1 MDDLNEREL
10 LEGLDV
16 MRADSIAHWNDEFA
30 KDAWT
35 DEKRQ
40 KETRGI
46 KQAYAQLRKI
56 VEGHFREPMRADEEK
71 IRFDIPTCHHA
82 YKMLDKAENLWC
94 DDCVIRAIDTVA
106 EQLLTQRPMQV
117 DEELIERTLEE
128 LSECCDVG
136 YSYTQDRE
144 WGELD
149 KEKAEA
155 IIRQLLTQ
163 KRVVTRE
170 KELQNGRARQIKS
183 INKT

>member
-1 MDDLNEREL
+1 MDDLNEREVL
-10 LEGLDV
+10 VGLDV

-106 EQLLTQRPMQV
+106 EQLLTQRRTVTPC
-117 DEELIERTLEE
+117 EIHELCHNLLEACDIEREDIIAIEAE
-128 LSECCDVG
+128 L
-136 YSYTQDRE
+136 TK
-144 WGELD
+144 WL
-149 KEKAEA
+149 
-155 IIRQLLTQ
+155 
-163 KRVVTRE
+163 
-170 KELQNGRARQIKS
+170 KELGIEVEE
-183 INKT
+183 

>member
-1 MDDLNEREL
+1 MSDLTEKEL

-71 IRFDIPTCHHA
+71 IRFDIPKCHHA
-82 YKMLDKAENLWC
+82 YKMLDRAENLWC

-106 EQLLTQRPMQV
+106 EQLLTQKRTV
-117 DEELIERTLEE
+117 TRASVNYDARKIVEEVFKKEYTENNSQTLNIIIEMLEE
-128 LSECCDVG
+128 LGIEV
-136 YSYTQDRE
+136 E
-144 WGELD
+144 NE
-149 KEKAEA
+149 
-155 IIRQLLTQ
+155 
-163 KRVVTRE
+163 
-170 KELQNGRARQIKS
+170 
-183 INKT
+183 

>member
-1 MDDLNEREL
+1 MDDLNKKEL
-10 LEGLDV
+10 LEELEWWYKEFNSVYLGV
-16 MRADSIAHWNDEFA
+16 RESCND
-30 KDAWT
+30 KS
-35 DEKRQ
+35 
-40 KETRGI
+40 GI
-46 KQAYAQLRKI
+46 NRTAQAYTQLVKI
-56 VEGHFREPMRADEEK
+56 AEEHFREPVQVDEEK